1 MPEKLL
7 VHGYR
12 SLPFAKVVF
21 LYSDHYH
28 KDHSIVFLSQLR
40 RQPVPDMKWRLG
52 SAPSLHSTR

>member
-21 LYSDHYH
+21 LCSDHYH
-28 KDHSIVFLSQLR
+28 KDHSI
-40 RQPVPDMKWRLG
+40 PVTATSPASTGLEV
-52 SAPSLHSTR
+52 APWF

>member
-21 LYSDHYH
+21 LYSDHKRQRKICGNAYGRRYALGPE
-28 KDHSIVFLSQLR
+28 KPQLSEYE
-40 RQPVPDMKWRLG
+40 
-52 SAPSLHSTR
+52 SC